1 VKLSEV
7 GGKTKL
13 VSKDDPM
20 VRQAREMGTCFGD

>member
-1 VKLSEV
+1 V

-13 VSKDDPM
+13 VKSDDPM